1 MRNMLRSFAGGSQK
15 LWGLG
20 MALKA
25 RDWALDGELRR
36 ALEAARIHR
45 GLGIYLYLLSRGSA
59 FLDEV
64 AEFYRKA
71 SGSLENAR
79 VNAMTQLRILER
91 KGLVRRVGKDRWAAI
106 YVDGYEAMFDVRKSR
121 AVMISWARRDAR
133 DLLGIGIEAVERD
146 GEAFKKRVLTRA
158 ERVRRYAERLAGK
171 GYLDSALDLIAHT
184 LLGVR
189 KTGVLWAWL
198 PGDIFIYYEGKTGFF
213 HAVQSSYVGDILR
226 GLGIG
231 HGILAWHTS
240 RNDISHRI
248 VKTLFHSF
256 PEARRVAE
264 GLWELGLIRGLPPML
279 VKIYRDYADGREAI
293 FFTAYRRESSGLI
306 PIASYWIASEM
317 IRDPKPLN
325 NRREISASTLG
336 VRRVYE

>member
-1 MRNMLRSFAGGSQK
+1 MTSIALRR
-15 LWGLG
+15 
-20 MALKA
+20 A
-25 RDWALDGELRR
+25 RSWALDEELKR

-45 GLGIYLYLLSRGSA
+45 GLGIYFYLLSRGSA
-59 FLDEV
+59 SLDEV

-79 VNAMTQLRILER
+79 ANAMTQLRILER
-91 KGLVRRVGKDRWAAI
+91 KGLARRVGDRWIAI
-106 YVDGYEAMFDVRKSR
+106 ERNDYEDLFDVSRSR
-121 AVMISWARRDAR
+121 AAVISWARRDLR
-133 DLLGIGIEAVERD
+133 DLLGMSIRAIERD
-146 GEAFKKRVLTRA
+146 EEVFRKRVLARA
-158 ERVRRYAERLAGK
+158 EKVKKYAERLAGK

-226 GLGIG
+226 RLGIG
-231 HGILAWHTS
+231 NGILAWHTGG
-240 RNDISHRI
+240 DDKSHWI
-248 VKTLFHSF
+248 VKHLFHSF
-256 PEARRVAE
+256 PEARSVAQ
-264 GLWELGLIRGLPPML
+264 GLWELGLIRGAPPIWI
-279 VKIYRDYADGREAI
+279 KIYRGYVNGGEAI
-293 FFTAYRRESSGLI
+293 FFAAYRQESSGLI

-336 VRRVYE
+336 VRHVDEENAEPYHSRVSKPR

>member
-1 MRNMLRSFAGGSQK
+1 
-15 LWGLG
+15 

-25 RDWALDGELRR
+25 RDWAVDEGLRR

-59 FLDEV
+59 TLDEV

-71 SGSLENAR
+71 AGYLKKARGSAR
-79 VNAMTQLRILER
+79 TQLEILER
-91 KGLVRRVGKDRWAAI
+91 KGLARRVGEDRWVAI
-106 YVDGYEAMFDVRKSR
+106 HMDRYEAMFDVRRSR
-121 AVMISWARRDAR
+121 AAVISWARRDAR
-133 DLLGIGIEAVERD
+133 DLIGESIRAVE
-146 GEAFKKRVLTRA
+146 EAAEVFRKRVLARA
-158 ERVRRYAERLAGK
+158 EKVRRYAERLAGK
-171 GYLDSALDLIAHT
+171 GYLDAALDLVAHT

-231 HGILAWHTS
+231 NGILAWHTS
-240 RNDISHRI
+240 RNDISHSM
-248 VKTLFHSF
+248 VKSLFHSF
-256 PEARRVAE
+256 PEARSVAQ
-264 GLWELGLIRGLPPML
+264 GLWELGLIRGSPPIWI
-279 VKIYRDYADGREAI
+279 KIYRGYVNGRETI
-293 FFTAYRRESSGLI
+293 FFAAYRQESSGLI

-317 IRDPKPLN
+317 IRDPKPLGGG
-325 NRREISASTLG
+325 RAISASTLG
-336 VRRVYE
+336 VRHVDEENAEPYHSRVSKPR

>member
-1 MRNMLRSFAGGSQK
+1 
-15 LWGLG
+15 
-20 MALKA
+20 MALRRA
-25 RDWALDGELRR
+25 RGWAVDEGLRR

-45 GLGIYLYLLSRGSA
+45 GLGIYFYLLSRGSA
-59 FLDEV
+59 SLDEV

-79 VNAMTQLRILER
+79 EAARVQLGILER
-91 KGLVRRVGKDRWAAI
+91 KGLARRVGDDRWIAI
-106 YVDGYEAMFDVRKSR
+106 QRNDYEDLFDVRRSR
-121 AVMISWARRDAR
+121 AVMISWARRDLR
-133 DLLGIGIEAVERD
+133 DLLGISIEAIERD
-146 GEAFKKRVLTRA
+146 KEAFRKRVLARA
-158 ERVRRYAERLAGK
+158 EKVKKYAERLAGK

-231 HGILAWHTS
+231 NGILAWHTS
-240 RNDISHRI
+240 RNDISHGM
-248 VKTLFHSF
+248 VKSLFQSF
-256 PEARRVAE
+256 PEARSVAQ
-264 GLWELGLIRGLPPML
+264 GLWELGLIRGSPPIWI
-279 VKIYRDYADGREAI
+279 KIYRGYVNGGETI
-293 FFTAYRRESSGLI
+293 FFTAYRQESSGLI

-336 VRRVYE
+336 VRHVDEENAEPYHSRVSKPR

>member
-1 MRNMLRSFAGGSQK
+1 
-15 LWGLG
+15 

-59 FLDEV
+59 TLDEV

-71 SGSLENAR
+71 AGSLENAR
-79 VNAMTQLRILER
+79 ANAMTQLRILER
-91 KGLVRRVGKDRWAAI
+91 KGLARRVGKDRWAAI

-146 GEAFKKRVLTRA
+146 GEAFRKRVLTRA
-158 ERVRRYAERLAGK
+158 EKAMRYAERLAGK
-171 GYLDSALDLIAHT
+171 GYLDAALDLIAHT

-226 GLGIG
+226 RLGIEN
-231 HGILAWHTS
+231 GITAWHTS
-240 RNDISHRI
+240 RNDISHWI
-248 VKTLFHSF
+248 VKHLFHSF
-256 PEARRVAE
+256 PEARSVAQ
-264 GLWELGLIRGLPPML
+264 GLWEIGLIRGSPPM
-279 VKIYRDYADGREAI
+279 VIKIWRGYVDGREAV
-293 FFTAYRRESSGLI
+293 FLAVYRQETPERLILIARYSISSEALG
-306 PIASYWIASEM
+306 
-317 IRDPKPLN
+317 DPEPLRG
-325 NRREISASTLG
+325 RREISASTLG
-336 VRRVYE
+336 VRHVDDENAEPYHSRASKPL